1 MNALL
6 VSVPRGDNDEKN
18 SHSVLSSS
26 IDNLLDSAR
35 NALFALHS
43 LVTAL
48 GNENYTNDAVEGML
62 LLNNTLYCAVDLVYY
77 PSFVFIADFNQD
89 LSKSIS
95 ALKDAVALVRET
107 GEEPELWSN
116 KDVQSLLLYLQSS
129 E

>member
-48 GNENYTNDAVEGML
+48 GNENYTDDAVEGML
-62 LLNNTLYCAVDLVYY
+62 LLNNHFIVLLTL
-77 PSFVFIADFNQD
+77 FITRH
-89 LSKSIS
+89 L
-95 ALKDAVALVRET
+95 
-107 GEEPELWSN
+107 
-116 KDVQSLLLYLQSS
+116 SLLQILIKTYRSLSLR
-129 E
+129 